1 MPLPDWIIIII
12 LGAVEGA
19 TEFIPVS
26 STGHL
31 LIFQEWLDYRQSD
44 LFTIVIQSGA
54 VLAVLPLFTQRLRM
68 MADWRNPES
77 LAFNLKIF
85 VGFVITVIGGLTLD
99 KLGIELPD
107 TLLPVAGALILG
119 GIVFIVVEKK
129 LRNQRLSDHI
139 TWPVVF
145 MVASAQILA
154 AVFPG
159 TSRSGATIIFA
170 MLCGLNRPVATEFSF
185 LIGIPTLLA
194 AGAYK
199 ILKAL
204 NAGVEENWGL
214 IFLGTIVSAGVSFI
228 AVKWLL
234 RYVQSHS
241 FIGFGVYRILLGL
254 ALLWMFYESSG
265 FDFSVQNQSSMNS
278 EKIMDFILWNV
289 GGWFFGIIIGILVF
303 RVVHPKTKSTRPVEL
318 AKCWLAWGLMASI
331 STGISYLFRKGG
343 TEGIAG
349 CLLSVFSYSVIAWI
363 LGWLW
368 GVKRFGWVQK
378 NDAGQT
384 VAFQKSRRKGSKG
397 DNYELQ

>member
-1 MPLPDWIIIII
+1 MLLPDWIIIII

-129 LRNQRLSDHI
+129 LSNQRLSDHI

-170 MLCGLNRPVATEFSF
+170 MLCGLNRAVATEFSF

-204 NAGVEENWGL
+204 NAGVDENWGL

-241 FIGFGVYRILLGL
+241 FIGFGIYRILLGL
-254 ALLWMFYESSG
+254 ALLWMF
-265 FDFSVQNQSSMNS
+265 FS
-278 EKIMDFILWNV
+278 
-289 GGWFFGIIIGILVF
+289 
-303 RVVHPKTKSTRPVEL
+303 R
-318 AKCWLAWGLMASI
+318 
-331 STGISYLFRKGG
+331 
-343 TEGIAG
+343 
-349 CLLSVFSYSVIAWI
+349 
-363 LGWLW
+363 
-368 GVKRFGWVQK
+368 
-378 NDAGQT
+378 
-384 VAFQKSRRKGSKG
+384 
-397 DNYELQ
+397 